1 VLFVCAANLCRSPT
15 AHAILRRLCADRA
28 LDAWV
33 AVHSAG
39 THGHRAGEAPDPR
52 SLAHAARRGYDLS
65 DLRARQITEAD
76 VAQADLVLVMDM
88 RNLQDV
94 LPYCPP
100 AHRAKV
106 RPVTAFCR
114 QVRATDVE
122 DPYRGTETD
131 FEQVLDVLEDA
142 CEGLVQHL
150 LALRGRD

>member
-1 VLFVCAANLCRSPT
+1 MP
-15 AHAILRRLCADRA
+15 
-28 LDAWV
+28 
-33 AVHSAG
+33 HSRKASNSSRTNCGSLAPAAG

-94 LPYCPP
+94 LPYCPR

-106 RPVTAFCR
+106 RPVTEFCR
-114 QVRATDVE
+114 QGRATVVI
-122 DPYRGTETD
+122 DPYRGTEAD

-150 LALRGRD
+150 LATQAQKPL